1 MDQSVAEQLYTVL
14 GDLATN
20 VPDIKASAVVSLD
33 GLTIASHLP
42 EGIEEDRVGAVS
54 AALLSLGERS
64 SLEMACGDLSL
75 ILLKSASGHII
86 TMSVG
91 ANAVLSIMSSEN
103 AALGRVFL
111 ELEYAA
117 ERLDQILVKKT
128 HPSK

>member
-1 MDQSVAEQLYTVL
+1 MGQSVAEQLYEVL
-14 GDLATN
+14 DDLATN
-20 VPDIKASAVVSLD
+20 VPDIKASAVVSVD
-33 GLTIASHLP
+33 GLTIASQLP
-42 EGIEEDRVGAVS
+42 VGIEEDRVGAVS

-64 SLEMACGDLSL
+64 SHEMACGDLSL
-75 ILLKSASGHII
+75 ILLKSASGYIV

-91 ANAVLSIMSSEN
+91 ANAVLSIMSNEN

-117 ERLDQILVKKT
+117 ERLAKILLKKT

>member
-1 MDQSVAEQLYTVL
+1 VSV
-14 GDLATN
+14 
-20 VPDIKASAVVSLD
+20 D
-33 GLTIASHLP
+33 GLTIASQLP
-42 EGIEEDRVGAVS
+42 VGIEEDRVGAVS

-64 SLEMACGDLSL
+64 SQEMDCGDLSL
-75 ILLKSASGHII
+75 ILLKSASGYIV

-91 ANAVLSIMSSEN
+91 ANAVLSIMSNEN

-117 ERLDQILVKKT
+117 ERLAKILLKKT

>member
-20 VPDIKASAVVSLD
+20 VPDIKASAVVSVD
-33 GLTIASHLP
+33 GLIIASQLP
-42 EGIEEDRVGAVS
+42 VGIEEDRVGAVS

-64 SLEMACGDLSL
+64 SQEMACGDLSL
-75 ILLKSASGHII
+75 ILLKSASGYIV

-111 ELEYAA
+111 ELEHAA
-117 ERLDQILVKKT
+117 ERLAQILLKKT